1 MNIFLIIFIVIF
13 FIAIIT
19 SLIIKYDTATKNY
32 PLLIKSPVY
41 LNAQCLGQSGCS
53 QFAAYTQKI
62 LEQPPKPGYGYS
74 ISLFLY
80 IYNRNNTE
88 STNDQIT
95 VNEEVQYDIFGNPI
109 VKQKTN
115 EMKSKN
121 IISFSNEFEI
131 RYLEKDSTLFFKIFI
146 RNNLE
151 YKEFTLSKILLQKW
165 HHLVLSVDN
174 RDVYIYLD
182 NVLQIIE
189 TLPYLPEIALNN
201 ITLSECVHQ
210 SPQLEC
216 TENVLNCSSDS
227 DDVKTVN
234 KCTNA
239 VDGQISLLQYYN
251 NPISSSVVNNLYK
264 KFINNPT
271 GGILWWLY

>member
-1 MNIFLIIFIVIF
+1 MNIFLIIFIVII
-13 FIAIIT
+13 FIAIIS
-19 SLIIKYDTATKNY
+19 SLIIKYDHAIKNY

-41 LNAQCLGQSGCS
+41 LNAQCIGQSGCS
-53 QFAAYTQKI
+53 NFASYTQKI

-80 IYNRNNTE
+80 LYNRNN
-88 STNDQIT
+88 SKSSSNSVI
-95 VNEEVQYDIFGNPI
+95 VNEEIQYDIFGNPI
-109 VKQKTN
+109 IKEKSN

-131 RYLEKDSTLFFKIFI
+131 KYIEKNSTLFFKIFI

-165 HHLVLSVDN
+165 HHIVLCVDN

-182 NVLQIIE
+182 NILQIVE
-189 TLPYLPEIALNN
+189 TLPYLPEIALNKIN
-201 ITLSECVHQ
+201 LSECDHQ

-216 TENVLNCSSDS
+216 IENVINCTEDTPG
-227 DDVKTVN
+227 VKTVN
-234 KCTNA
+234 KCTDA
-239 VDGQISLLQYYN
+239 IDGEISLLQYYN
-251 NPISSSVVNNLYK
+251 NPINSSVVNKLYN

-271 GGILWWLY
+271 GGLLWWL